1 MKIGIDIRTLMDIQ
15 YSGIPEYTLNLIKE
29 ILKLDKK
36 NEYKLFYNSGK
47 DVSKRLPQFSSNSA
61 EIIKT
66 NYPNKLFNNVM
77 QRVLGIPKIDQL
89 INVDLFFMPNI
100 GFVSLSNQ
108 CKKIITVHDL
118 SFLRFPEFFSLKMRA
133 WHNIVGVKKVLN
145 EFDKI
150 IAVSENT
157 KNDLIDLCDIKEE
170 KIKVIYHGVGN
181 EYGVVETNS
190 QKLKDIKNKY
200 SLPDNF
206 ILYLGTLEPR
216 KNVEGI
222 IQAYGE
228 LREKNKPRT
237 KDISC
242 RRHYTTDCDKLF
254 NHPTLSEE
262 FFVRGK
268 NLENFKLAIAG
279 GRGWKAGNIFKA
291 WSKSKYKDDIIFLG
305 YVDSADKVYIY
316 NSAALFVY
324 PSFYEGFGLPP
335 LEAMACGIPVVC
347 GFASSLPEVAGSAAV
362 MVDPYNINSI
372 AGAMEQILI
381 DNELKNDLIK
391 KGLAQAKRFSWEK
404 TAVEYVGLFN
414 NFNV

>member
-47 DVSKRLPQFSSNSA
+47 DVSNKIPKFASNSA

-77 QRVLGIPKIDQL
+77 QRVLGMPKIDQL
-89 INVDLFFMPNI
+89 LGADLFFMPNI

-118 SFLRFPEFFSLKMRA
+118 SFLRFPEFFSLKRRA
-133 WHNIVGVKKVLN
+133 WHSIVGVKKMLN
-145 EFDKI
+145 QFDKV

-170 KIKVIYHGVGN
+170 KIKVIYHGVGG
-181 EYGVVETNS
+181 EYKAIEPNS
-190 QKLKDIKNKY
+190 QELNEIKRKY
-200 SLPDNF
+200 NLPDDF

-228 LREKNKPRT
+228 LREKN
-237 KDISC
+237 
-242 RRHYTTDCDKLF
+242 
-254 NHPTLSEE
+254 
-262 FFVRGK
+262 RG
-268 NLENFKLAIAG
+268 LENFKLVIAG
-279 GRGWKAGNIFKA
+279 GRGWKYKNIFKI
-291 WSKSKYKDDIIFLG
+291 WNESKYKDSIIFLG
-305 YVDSADKVYIY
+305 YVDSADKVYLY
-316 NSAALFVY
+316 NLASLFVY
-324 PSFYEGFGLPP
+324 PSFYEGFGLQL
-335 LEAMACGIPVVC
+335 LEAMACGTPVTC
-347 GFASSLPEVAGSAAV
+347 SFASSLPEVAGDAAV
-362 MVDPYNINSI
+362 MVDPYNIAHI
-372 AGAMEQILI
+372 AGAIEQILT
-381 DNELKNDLIK
+381 DNELKKDLIK
-391 KGLAQAKRFSWEK
+391 KGLARAKHFSWEK
-404 TAVEYVGLFN
+404 TAKEYLELFD

>member
-1 MKIGIDIRTLMDIQ
+1 MLLFTGLLRLLARNDSEWRNNSLRESMKIGIDIRTLMDIQ

-47 DVSKRLPQFSSNSA
+47 DISDKIPKLASNSA

-77 QRVLGIPKIDQL
+77 QRVLGMPKIDQL
-89 INVDLFFMPNI
+89 LGVDLFFMPNI
-100 GFVSLSNQ
+100 GFISLSSQ
-108 CKKIITVHDL
+108 CKKIITIHDL
-118 SFLRFPEFFSLKMRA
+118 SFLRFSEFFSLKRRA
-133 WHNIVGVKKVLN
+133 WHSIVNVKKMLN
-145 EFDKI
+145 QFDKI
-150 IAVSENT
+150 IAVSNST
-157 KNDLIDLCDIKEE
+157 KNDLISLCNVKEE
-170 KIKVIYHGVGN
+170 KIKVIYHGVGSEYKEIEPSSQRLN
-181 EYGVVETNS
+181 EV
-190 QKLKDIKNKY
+190 KKKY
-200 SLPDNF
+200 ALPDNF

-222 IQAYGE
+222 ICAFNE
-228 LREKNKPRT
+228 LKRKN
-237 KDISC
+237 
-242 RRHYTTDCDKLF
+242 
-254 NHPTLSEE
+254 
-262 FFVRGK
+262 K

-291 WSKSKYKDDIIFLG
+291 WNKSKYKDDIIFLG
-305 YVDSADKVYIY
+305 YVDSADKVYFY

-347 GFASSLPEVAGSAAV
+347 GFASSLPEVAGDAAV
-362 MVDPYNINSI
+362 MVDPYDINSI
-372 AGAMEQILI
+372 ADAMEQILT

-391 KGLAQAKRFSWEK
+391 KGLAQAKHFSWEK
-404 TAVEYVGLFN
+404 TAIEYLDLFK
-414 NFNV
+414 NFS

>member
-47 DVSKRLPQFSSNSA
+47 DISDKIPKFDNA

-66 NYPNKLFNNVM
+66 NYPNKLFNNLM
-77 QRVLGIPKIDQL
+77 QRVLGAPKIDQL
-89 INVDLFFMPNI
+89 IKADIFFMPNI
-100 GFVSLSNQ
+100 GFVSLSNR
-108 CKKIITVHDL
+108 CKKIITIHDL
-118 SFLRFPEFFSLKMRA
+118 SFLRFPEFFSLKRRI
-133 WHNIVGVKKVLN
+133 WHGIINIKKILN
-145 EFDKI
+145 QFDKI

-157 KNDLIDLCDIKEE
+157 KNDLIDLCNIKAE
-170 KIKVIYHGVGN
+170 KIKVIYHGVGG
-181 EYGVVETNS
+181 EYKVIEPNN
-190 QKLKDIKNKY
+190 QKLNEVKKKY
-200 SLPDNF
+200 ALPDDF

-254 NHPTLSEE
+254 NHPNLSEE

-268 NLENFKLAIAG
+268 NLENFKLVIAG
-279 GRGWKAGNIFKA
+279 GRGWKYKNIFKI
-291 WSKSKYKDDIIFLG
+291 WSESKYKDSIIFLG
-305 YVDSADKVYIY
+305 YIEGADKVYLY
-316 NSAALFVY
+316 NLASLFVY
-324 PSFYEGFGLPP
+324 PSFYEGFGLQL
-335 LEAMACGIPVVC
+335 LEAMACGTPVTC
-347 GFASSLPEVAGSAAV
+347 SFTSSLPEVAGGAAV
-362 MVDPYNINSI
+362 MVDPYDTNNIAS
-372 AGAMEQILI
+372 AMEQILT
-381 DNELKNDLIK
+381 DNEFKNDLIK
-391 KGLAQAKRFSWEK
+391 KRPGASQAFQLGKNSRGAFGF
-404 TAVEYVGLFN
+404 V
-414 NFNV
+414 